1 MPQIENAHGIAFTA
15 ASPASVAAF
24 DKTVHKYLSF
34 RKDTGEALKALLEI
48 EPDMPMA
55 ICLRGNFFMLMGVR
69 GLVGKALQTA
79 QKLEQRAADLN
90 ARERLHAAALL
101 AWSSD
106 SLTRATQI
114 WDEIAAQYPRDIFA
128 IKMAHFGHFYLGN
141 SRGIRD
147 CVARALDFWSERDD
161 AHSYLM
167 SMYAFGLEECGN
179 PWQAEAIARDA
190 VARQP
195 ADPWGIHAVAHALE
209 ATARTADG
217 IAWIELVGDHAKDH
231 NNFRYHLAWHK
242 ALFRFEQGDYA
253 GALRDFDDF
262 VFADNA
268 TEYLDICNDASMLMR
283 LELGGAAPGDRW
295 RAVAAKVEGR
305 VDERVL
311 AFSDVHYVLALSSSP
326 DIAHREMARSMLA
339 SMETYA
345 GTGADNALSYRV
357 AAVPAARALLAFRDQ
372 QYGDAVRYLDQAG
385 PGLHCMGGSNA
396 QRDLFSELKS
406 AALYHHA
413 PQSTDTVSFLAVR
426 SHTHPG
432 NRRNWTLYLD
442 TLARQGDRLASQAAH
457 ARAAKAL
464 D

>member
-1 MPQIENAHGIAFTA
+1 MPQLRNAHGIAFTA
-15 ASPASVAAF
+15 AGPATVAAF
-24 DKTVHKYLSF
+24 DLTVHKYLSF
-34 RKDTGEALKALLEI
+34 RKDTGEALKALFEI

-55 ICLRGNFFMLMGVR
+55 LCLRGNFFMLMGVR
-69 GLVGKALQTA
+69 GLVGKALQAA

-90 ARERLHAAALL
+90 DRERRHAAALM
-101 AWSSD
+101 AWCTG
-106 SLTRATQI
+106 SLMRATQI

-141 SRGIRD
+141 SRRIRD
-147 CVARALDFWSERDD
+147 CVARALDFWSEHDD
-161 AHSYLM
+161 AHSYLL
-167 SMYAFGLEECGN
+167 SMYAFGLEECGD

-217 IAWIELVGDHAKDH
+217 IAWIESAGTHATDH

-253 GALRDFDDF
+253 GALGDYDDF
-262 VFADNA
+262 VFADTA
-268 TEYLDICNDASMLMR
+268 TEYLDICNDASMLLR
-283 LELGGAAPGDRW
+283 LELGGVAPGDRW
-295 RAVAAKVEGR
+295 RAVADKVAVR

-311 AFSDVHYVLALSSSP
+311 AFADVHYVLALSSSP
-326 DIAHREMARSMLA
+326 DAVHREMARGMLA
-339 SMETYA
+339 SMEAYGDTS
-345 GTGADNALSYRV
+345 ADNALSYRV

-372 QYGDAVRYLDQAG
+372 AYGDAVRHLDQAA
-385 PGLHCMGGSNA
+385 PDLHCMGGSNA

-406 AALYHHA
+406 AALYRLD
-413 PQSTDTVSFLAVR
+413 PQSASTVSFLAAR
-426 SHTHPG
+426 SRTHPG

-442 TLARQGDRLASQAAH
+442 TLARRGDTLASQAAH
-457 ARAAKAL
+457 ARAAKCH
-464 D
+464 

>member
-1 MPQIENAHGIAFTA
+1 MPQIENAHGITFTA
-15 ASPASVAAF
+15 AAPASVAAF

-55 ICLRGNFFMLMGVR
+55 LCLRGNFFMLMGVR
-69 GLVGKALQTA
+69 GLVGKALQAA
-79 QKLEQRAADLN
+79 QKLEQRTDLN
-90 ARERLHAAALL
+90 ARERQHVAALL
-101 AWSSD
+101 AWCND
-106 SLTRATQI
+106 SLARATQI
-114 WDEIAAQYPRDIFA
+114 WDEIAAEHPRDIFA
-128 IKMAHFGHFYLGN
+128 IKMEHFGHFYLGN
-141 SRGIRD
+141 PRGIRD

-179 PWQAEAIARDA
+179 PWQAEAVARDA

-209 ATARTADG
+209 ATGRTADG
-217 IAWIELVGDHAKDH
+217 ISWIESVGDHATDH

-242 ALFRFEQGDYA
+242 ALFRFEQGDYD
-253 GALRDFDDF
+253 GALRDYDEF
-262 VFADNA
+262 VFADTA

-283 LELGGAAPGDRW
+283 LELGGASPGERW
-295 RAVAAKVEGR
+295 RAAAAKVAPR
-305 VDERVL
+305 IDERVL
-311 AFSDVHYVLALSSSP
+311 AFADVHYVLALSSSP
-326 DIAHREMARSMLA
+326 DPAHREMARSMTA

-357 AAVPAARALLAFRDQ
+357 AAVPAARAVLAFRDQ
-372 QYGDAVRYLDQAG
+372 QYGDAVRFLDLAA

-406 AALYHHA
+406 AGLYHHD
-413 PQSTDTVSFLAVR
+413 PKSTDTAAFLAAR
-426 SHTHPG
+426 SRSHPG

-442 TLARQGDRLASQAAH
+442 TLARRGDTAASQAAQ
-457 ARAAKAL
+457 ARMAAPH
-464 D
+464 